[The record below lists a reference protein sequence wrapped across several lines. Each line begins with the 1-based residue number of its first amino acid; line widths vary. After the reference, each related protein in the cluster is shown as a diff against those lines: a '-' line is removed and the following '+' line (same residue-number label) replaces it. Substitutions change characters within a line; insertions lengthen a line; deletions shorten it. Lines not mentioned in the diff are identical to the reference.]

1 MLPCFFFQGQEHGEA
16 TAAVAPEGPPPARA
30 DVSLEL
36 RALIPAIDIP
46 LDGRTVKLILPT
58 KQNPDPL

>member
-1 MLPCFFFQGQEHGEA
+1 M
-16 TAAVAPEGPPPARA
+16 APEGPPPARA